1 MTDAPTPPLRDRLI
15 DAGCALLAEGG
26 AAALTLRRCAA
37 RAGVSHAAPAHHF
50 DGLPGLLRAIAERG
64 FTRFADMMEAE
75 RDRAPAAPRAKLHA
89 ICRGYL
95 AFALENDAL
104 FTLMFRKEG
113 MAGVFDASLA
123 HAAERASAILTETC
137 APFVPD
143 GVPAKV
149 IEVQVWSLIHG
160 YAFLAV
166 SDRIEQ
172 TRGANGY
179 RRAVP
184 FEDVMTLL
192 DRIGEDRP

>member
-1 MTDAPTPPLRDRLI
+1 MTDAPAPPLRDRLI
-15 DAGCALLAEGG
+15 DAGCALLTEGG
-26 AAALTLRRCAA
+26 MEALTLRRCAA

-64 FTRFADMMEAE
+64 FTRFADAMEAE
-75 RDRAPAAPRAKLHA
+75 RDRAPDAPRARLHA

-104 FTLMFRKEG
+104 FTLMFRKG
-113 MAGVFDASLA
+113 GGIVAFDASLGA
-123 HAAERASAILTETC
+123 AAERASAILTDAC
-137 APFVPD
+137 APLIPD

-166 SDRIEQ
+166 SDQID
-172 TRGANGY
+172 GAAATGGY
-179 RRAVP
+179 RRTAP
-184 FEDVMTLL
+184 FDDVMTLL